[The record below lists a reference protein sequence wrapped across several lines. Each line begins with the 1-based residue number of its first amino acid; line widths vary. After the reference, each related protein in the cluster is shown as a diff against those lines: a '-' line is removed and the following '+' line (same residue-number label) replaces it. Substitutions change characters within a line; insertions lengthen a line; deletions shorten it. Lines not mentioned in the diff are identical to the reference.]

1 VTDYAARLADPS
13 DPLLPILRAWK
24 ACGGG
29 RSPSVFM
36 GRPVVTTHQYLNG
49 QQVRSET
56 VEWTPD
62 DLAMAMAL
70 EAYEAGLCPGCA
82 TPLSETADPKHNPG
96 EPAEYEELETVLCR
110 KCVVRQK
117 VAKRYEDDEFS
128 SAILSVV
135 GVKHS

>member
-13 DPLLPILRAWK
+13 DPLLPILRAAK
-24 ACGGG
+24 AWG

-36 GRPVVTTHQYLNG
+36 GGPVVTTHQHLNG

-62 DLAMAMAL
+62 DLAMALAL

-82 TPLSETADPKHNPG
+82 DPLSETTDPKHNPG

-117 VAKRYEDDEFS
+117 VAKRYEEDEYS

-135 GVKHS
+135 GVKACS